1 MNQDNRIEEFT
12 DLNSWK
18 SAHDLVLYIYTLTKK
33 FPNSEKFGLTS
44 QIQRAGVSITSN
56 IAEGFSRNYYRE
68 KVQFYYQAHGSLT
81 EVKNQLILSRDL
93 NYIDNTDFNLIT
105 EKLIVSQK
113 LLRGL
118 IKKTKSLVKL
128 TIH

>member
-1 MNQDNRIEEFT
+1 MNQDNKIEEFT
-12 DLNSWK
+12 DLHSWK
-18 SAHDLVLYIYTLTKK
+18 NAHDLVLCIYILTKK
-33 FPNSEKFGLTS
+33 FPDSERFGLIS
-44 QIQRAGVSITSN
+44 QIQRASVSITSN
-56 IAEGFSRNYYRE
+56 IAEGFGRNSYRE

-93 NYIDNTDFNLIT
+93 NYINSIDFNLAI

-118 IKKTKSLVKL
+118 IKKSKSLIKA
-128 TIH
+128 